1 MNNRPA
7 PLLQVNDLKMHFAG
21 PRPRPL
27 QPRLP
32 VRSVDGV
39 SFQIKHGETL
49 GLVGESGC
57 GKTTTARA
65 IMRLL
70 EPTDGS
76 IIFNGTDITHMG
88 QRQLRPLRHD
98 FQMIAQDPFSSL
110 NPRMRVG
117 RLLREPMQI
126 ANIPRAE
133 QLERLQHSLR
143 RVGLNESHITR
154 FPHEFSGGQR
164 QRLAI
169 ARALMLNPKLVICD
183 EPVSALDVSV
193 QAQIVNLLQDL
204 QHEFG
209 LTYLFVSHD
218 LSIVRHISTNVAV
231 MYLGKIM
238 EYGTRHDVFSRPRH
252 PYTSALISAVPKVGG
267 KRGQR
272 VVLHGELPSPINP
285 PSGCRFHTR
294 CPYAQP
300 ICRTDEPALSPKE
313 AGQQL
318 VACHFPL
325 D

>member
-1 MNNRPA
+1 
-7 PLLQVNDLKMHFAG
+7 
-21 PRPRPL
+21 
-27 QPRLP
+27 
-32 VRSVDGV
+32 
-39 SFQIKHGETL
+39 
-49 GLVGESGC
+49 
-57 GKTTTARA
+57 
-65 IMRLL
+65 
-70 EPTDGS
+70 
-76 IIFNGTDITHMG
+76 
-88 QRQLRPLRHD
+88 
-98 FQMIAQDPFSSL
+98 
-110 NPRMRVG
+110 
-117 RLLREPMQI
+117 
-126 ANIPRAE
+126 
-133 QLERLQHSLR
+133 
-143 RVGLNESHITR
+143 
-154 FPHEFSGGQR
+154 
-164 QRLAI
+164 
-169 ARALMLNPKLVICD
+169 ALMLNPKLVICD

-285 PSGCRFHTR
+285 PRGCRFHTR

-300 ICRTDEPALSPKE
+300 ICRTDQPALTPKE